1 MKGINQ
7 YHIVVVVV
15 VVDNDDEIV
24 IGWQGTDNPAPS
36 HPTLQTR
43 DQSNPVSLYLYSI
56 EDGKGRVDDDDDDEE
71 LKIVI
76 G

>member
-1 MKGINQ
+1 MDDDD
-7 YHIVVVVV
+7 Y
-15 VVDNDDEIV
+15 DDDDEIV
-24 IGWQGTDNPAPS
+24 IGWKGTDNPAPS